1 MTAMTRITLGVAIWT
16 SGAALLLYVA
26 IVLIDRLGDG
36 RRTFGVVFEDNC
48 QVTLPGLTLI
58 FIGYRIMSRTRL
70 ICPHRVVQA

>member
-36 RRTFGVVFEDNC
+36 RRTFGVVFEDNW

-70 ICPHRVVQA
+70 